1 MALKYLVDLDINDN
15 VLQNARVL
23 SSGSAPTGLIG
34 AIYVDTGDS
43 NKLKYH
49 NGSGFV
55 ALGTGT
61 ATGDLTAIV
70 AGAGLTGT
78 SLSGPVPTINAGAGT
93 GITVNADDIAVTP
106 AQTGITSIYYDGLD
120 VGGVSGVNSINFSAS
135 KIAFTANSTSIGNIY
150 SGGFRP
156 AANNTMALGTSTA
169 KWSSVYATTFLGALT
184 GNVTGNVSG
193 SSGSCT
199 GNAATA
205 TKITS
210 ITNSDIVQLTVS
222 QTLTNKT
229 LTSPTL
235 TTPALGTPASG
246 ALTNCTFPTLNQNT
260 TGSAATLT
268 TPRAINGTNFNGS
281 ADITVTAAA
290 GTLSG
295 TTLKSTVTASS
306 LRSTGDLQSGSISS
320 GFGNIDVGSSTVS
333 AGGFDASD
341 GNIDNVG
348 IITLDKIEADGS
360 AITIGTGTSGDTV
373 LIGHG
378 TSEVTIGDNLTVSG
392 NLIVNGTTTTVDS
405 TTVAIGDNM
414 MKYAKD
420 NAANSVDIGWYGK
433 AVVSSANKFPTM
445 FYDASSGITT
455 PEFMVGIATTE
466 PGSTATI
473 AVKGTVVANLSGNV
487 TGNVSGSSGSCT
499 GLAASAT
506 VLATARGI
514 GGVSFNGSADID
526 LPGVNAVGNQNTS
539 GNAASATVLQTAR
552 TLGGVSFN
560 GSADIDLP
568 GVNAA
573 GTQNTSGN
581 AGSATVLATGRTF
594 RTNLASTSTATF
606 NGSANVTPGVTGTL
620 PVANGGT
627 GLTSLSTFVRT
638 TGNQTIAGTKTF
650 SSTIAGSING
660 NAATAT
666 ALASGRTIGMTGD
679 VVWTSAS
686 FNGTG
691 NVTGT
696 STIQTKAVENSML
709 ANNIQGRQ
717 SLLNSGVSGIGRTY
731 NTGGNGLTI
740 FTITLSTFYG
750 TGDPDGRFIIAELYE
765 ASTYATVYA
774 DVARSETVV
783 TVTMKGDVD
792 DSDYGIWLKP
802 VAA

>member
-15 VLQNARVL
+15 VLQNARL
-23 SSGSAPTGLIG
+23 FSSGTAPTGSIG
-34 AIYVDTGDS
+34 AIFVDTSDS

-61 ATGDLTAIV
+61 ATGDLTAII

-93 GITVNADDIAVTP
+93 GITVNADDIAVS
-106 AQTGITSIYYDGLD
+106 ASQTGISSLLYDGLC
-120 VGGVSGVNSINFSAS
+120 VGQDANTKICFTGNSVVMTAGGSSQVTLIDGIFFPSADDDLDLGSTGKKWKDAYFDGVVYSDSFSG
-135 KIAFTANSTSIGNIY
+135 
-150 SGGFRP
+150 P
-156 AANNTMALGTSTA
+156 
-169 KWSSVYATTFLGALT
+169 LT

-205 TKITS
+205 TKISS
-210 ITNSDIVQLTVS
+210 ITNSNIVQLTTS

-268 TPRAINGTNFNGS
+268 TARAINGTNFDGS
-281 ADITVTAAA
+281 AAITVTAAA
-290 GTLSG
+290 GTLTG
-295 TTLKSTVTASS
+295 TTLKSTVVTTSATSVGA
-306 LRSTGDLQSGSISS
+306 LNSGSITS
-320 GFGNIDVGSSTVS
+320 GFGAIDVGSSKIQ
-333 AGGFDASD
+333 AGSFDASE

-348 IITLDKIEADGS
+348 TITLDAIEADGS

-392 NLIVNGTTTTVDS
+392 DLTVNGTTTTVDS

-420 NAANSVDIGWYGK
+420 NTANSVDIGWYGK

-455 PEFMVGIATTE
+455 PLFQVGIATTE
-466 PGSTATI
+466 PGSTGSI

-499 GLAASAT
+499 GNA
-506 VLATARGI
+506 ATATNVAYTGLTGSVPTWNQSTTGNAGTATKITSITNSNIVQLTSSQTLTNKTLTSPTI
-514 GGVSFNGSADID
+514 GDTSNITF
-526 LPGVNAVGNQNTS
+526 PTFNQNT
-539 GNAASATVLQTAR
+539 T
-552 TLGGVSFN
+552 
-560 GSADIDLP
+560 
-568 GVNAA
+568 
-573 GTQNTSGN
+573 
-581 AGSATVLATGRTF
+581 
-594 RTNLASTSTATF
+594 
-606 NGSANVTPGVTGTL
+606 
-620 PVANGGT
+620 
-627 GLTSLSTFVRT
+627 
-638 TGNQTIAGTKTF
+638 
-650 SSTIAGSING
+650 G

-666 ALASGRTIGMTGD
+666 KISSITNSNIVQLTSTQTLTNKTLTSPTLTTPALGTPASGTLTNCSFPTLNQSTTGSAATLTNSRTIAMTGD
-679 VVWTSAS
+679 VAWTSAS
-686 FNGTG
+686 FNGSG

-696 STIQTKAVENSML
+696 STIQTKAVEHSML

-717 SLLNSGVSGIGRTY
+717 TLLNSGVSGIGRAY
-731 NTGGNGLTI
+731 NTGSNGLTI

-750 TGDPDGRFIIAELYE
+750 TGDPDGRFIQVELYE
-765 ASTYATVYA
+765 ASSYSTVYA
-774 DVARSETVV
+774 DVARDASTV
-783 TVTMKGDVD
+783 TVTMKGNIA
-792 DSDYGIWLKP
+792 DSDYGVLLKP

>member
-15 VLQNARVL
+15 VLQNARL
-23 SSGSAPTGLIG
+23 FSSGTAPTGSIG
-34 AIYVDTGDS
+34 AIFVDTSDS

-49 NGSGFV
+49 NGSEFV

-70 AGAGLTGT
+70 AGGGLTGT
-78 SLSGPVPTINAGAGT
+78 SLSGPIPTLNVGAGT
-93 GITVNADDIAVTP
+93 GITVNADDVAVS
-106 AQTGITSIYYDGLD
+106 ASQTGISSLLNDGLC
-120 VGGVSGVNSINFSAS
+120 VGQDANTKICFTGNSVVMTAGGSSQVTLIDGIFFPSADDDLDLGSTGKKWKDAYFDGVVNSDSFV
-135 KIAFTANSTSIGNIY
+135 G
-150 SGGFRP
+150 P
-156 AANNTMALGTSTA
+156 
-169 KWSSVYATTFLGALT
+169 LT

-205 TKITS
+205 TKISS
-210 ITNSDIVQLTVS
+210 ITNSNIVQLTTS

-268 TPRAINGTNFNGS
+268 TARAINGTNFDGS
-281 ADITVTAAA
+281 ANITVTAAA
-290 GTLSG
+290 GTLTG
-295 TTLKSTVTASS
+295 TALKSTVVTTSATSVGA
-306 LRSTGDLQSGSISS
+306 LNSGSITS
-320 GFGNIDVGSSTVS
+320 GFGAIDVGSSKIS
-333 AGGFDASD
+333 AGSFDASE

-348 IITLDKIEADGS
+348 TITLDAIEADGS

-392 NLIVNGTTTTVDS
+392 DLTVNGTTTTVDS

-420 NAANSVDIGWYGK
+420 NTANSVDIGWYGK

-455 PEFMVGIATTE
+455 PLFQVGIATTE
-466 PGSTATI
+466 PGSTGAI

-499 GLAASAT
+499 GNA
-506 VLATARGI
+506 ATA
-514 GGVSFNGSADID
+514 
-526 LPGVNAVGNQNTS
+526 
-539 GNAASATVLQTAR
+539 
-552 TLGGVSFN
+552 
-560 GSADIDLP
+560 
-568 GVNAA
+568 
-573 GTQNTSGN
+573 
-581 AGSATVLATGRTF
+581 
-594 RTNLASTSTATF
+594 TN
-606 NGSANVTPGVTGTL
+606 
-620 PVANGGT
+620 VAYT
-627 GLTSLSTFVRT
+627 GLTGSVPTWNQSTT
-638 TGNQTIAGTKTF
+638 
-650 SSTIAGSING
+650 G

-666 ALASGRTIGMTGD
+666 KITSITNSNIVQLTTSQTLTNKTRTSPTISDTSNITFPTFNQSTTGNAATATKISSITNSNIVQKTSTQTLTNKTLTSPTLTTPALGTPASGTLTNCSFPTLNQNTTGSAATLGTSRTIGMTGD

-686 FNGTG
+686 FNGSG

-696 STIQTKAVENSML
+696 STIQTKAVEHSML
-709 ANNIQGRQ
+709 ANDIQGRQ
-717 SLLNSGVSGIGRTY
+717 TLLNSGVSGIGRAY
-731 NTGGNGLTI
+731 NTGSNGLTI
-740 FTITLSTFYG
+740 FTITLATFYG
-750 TGDPDGRFIIAELYE
+750 AGDPDGRFIQVELYE

-774 DVARSETVV
+774 DVARAAATV
-783 TVTMKGDVD
+783 TVTMKGNVA
-792 DSDYGIWLKP
+792 DSAYGILLKP
-802 VAA
+802 VSA